1 MTEVA
6 GLYGIPVLR
15 RSEAWMVKDLYY
27 IVPEGGA
34 PAVEEV
40 PAVDGKAAVVCERPD
55 LAEEGET
62 LEPINPSDLALLLDA
77 RADVG
82 YVRVRTPEGPRT
94 INKPEFLRGL
104 YF

>member
-1 MTEVA
+1 MD
-6 GLYGIPVLR
+6 
-15 RSEAWMVKDLYY
+15 KDIYY
-27 IVPEGGA
+27 IVTEGGA

-55 LAEEGET
+55 LAEEDET

-82 YVRVRTPEGPRT
+82 YVRFGTPEGPRI
-94 INKPEFLRGL
+94 INKPEFLGEKYL
-104 YF
+104 